1 MPDLGK
7 RISFGEL
14 LEACQR
20 IEVPQIQRDYAQGRD
35 TAKEVR
41 DGFLDALYGALLRAR
56 DDEMLPLNLDF
67 VYGSMEENDGKIF
80 LPLDGQ
86 QRLTTLFLLHWYLA
100 WRDGQLPGFQELS
113 WDGRHSRFSY
123 AVRPSSAEFFDELAQ
138 YVPDGSPDAVS
149 NVRTLIEN
157 QPWFYLHWRLDPT
170 IQSALT
176 MLDAMHGR
184 FGKSSGMFS
193 RLLDKERPAI
203 TFQLLPLEHFG
214 LSDDLYIKMN
224 ARGKPLTP
232 FETFKARFEEHLKQL
247 YTTERRDVG
256 GTSVPVHDFF
266 SRRMDTRW
274 TDFFWSHRTPTSD
287 VFDAAAMNLFWI
299 VAWVSIDPDSRGTAV
314 PSVARYR
321 QGVGGYTEFHEMGL
335 LTKAFA
341 DNLICLL
348 EAWSSGGGQLHP
360 QLPDTR
366 YFDETAFFTKA
377 RTLPTS
383 IQYGDLVLFAAFI
396 SYLRMNEGAVRA
408 TEFQE
413 WMRVAFNLVQNSDI
427 ERPDDFERSLGG
439 LQKLLPHSRNILPHL
454 AAMEAVP
461 LGFSREQLQEESLK
475 AKLMLA
481 HGDWADRIHA
491 AESHGYFRGQIGFL
505 LDFSGAR
512 ARADEQPVQDWPP
525 AEHAQLQGQFDE
537 YLAKAKLT
545 FNERGLTALPGEPHQ
560 WQRSLL
566 AVGNYLVRLG
576 RNYSFV
582 TDPPSSPDSW
592 KRFLRGSTSTASGR
606 DHLKTLWD
614 RLDVSNEIGPQL
626 AAIRETPGLEPWRA
640 AIVANPQVISY
651 CLQREIR
658 WEPGAKEIYLL
669 KRKQMNG
676 AHAELFTFV
685 LHLELDTESLRKQ
698 LAPLR
703 LAPYQFVTMTDTEPH
718 VALSIGNASFA
729 VVSSNDKFRIAV
741 ARSGLA
747 ATPAAEKMLVD
758 DLGFSPSDTF
768 LTRFVPREEAHE
780 FLFKLAGKLAEVMAH
795 DK

>member
-14 LEACQR
+14 LEACRR

-35 TAKEVR
+35 TAKEIR
-41 DGFLDALYGALLRAR
+41 EGFLDALHGALLMDR
-56 DDEMLPLNLDF
+56 DDAALPLNLDF
-67 VYGSMEENDGKIF
+67 VYGSMEENGGKFF

-100 WRDGQLPGFQELS
+100 WRDEQLPGFRTIA
-113 WDGRHSRFSY
+113 WDGHHSRFSY
-123 AVRPSSAEFFDELAQ
+123 AVRPSSTEFFDELAQ
-138 YVPDGSPDAVS
+138 YVPGGSPDTVPS
-149 NVRTLIEN
+149 VRTLIEN

-176 MLDAMHGR
+176 MLDAIHGR
-184 FGKSSGMFS
+184 FGKCSGMFS
-193 RLLDKERPAI
+193 RILDKERPAI

-247 YTTERRDVG
+247 CPTDRRDIG
-256 GTSVPVHDFF
+256 GASVPVHDFF
-266 SRRMDTRW
+266 SRCMDTRW
-274 TDFFWSHRTPTSD
+274 TDFFWSHRTQTSD
-287 VFDAAAMNLFWI
+287 VIDAAAMNLFWT
-299 VAWVSIDPDSRGTAV
+299 VAWASVEPDSRGAAG
-314 PSVARYR
+314 PSMARYR
-321 QGVGGYTEFHEMGL
+321 QGVGGYSDFLEMGL
-335 LTKAFA
+335 LTKTFA

-348 EAWSSGGGQLHP
+348 EAWSCGGGKLQP

-366 YFDETAFFTKA
+366 YIDETAFFTKA
-377 RTLPTS
+377 TTVPTS
-383 IQYGDLVLFAAFI
+383 LQYGDLVLFAAFV
-396 SYLRMNEGAVRA
+396 SYLRVNEGSVRT

-413 WMRVAFNLVQNSDI
+413 WMRVASNLVQNSDI
-427 ERPDDFERSLGG
+427 ERPDDYERSLGG
-439 LQKLLPHSRNILPHL
+439 LQKLLPQSRGILSYL
-454 AAMEAVP
+454 ATMDTTP

-475 AKLMLA
+475 ARLILA
-481 HGDWADRIHA
+481 HKDWADRIHA
-491 AESHGYFRGQIGFL
+491 AEAHGYFRGQIGFL
-505 LDFSGAR
+505 LDFAGAR

-525 AEHAQLQGQFDE
+525 EEHAHLQDRFDV

-545 FNERGLTALPGEPHQ
+545 FNERGLAVLPGEPHQ

-592 KRFLRGSTSTASGR
+592 KRFLRGGTNAVAGR
-606 DHLKTLWD
+606 EHLKTLWD
-614 RLDVSNEIGPQL
+614 RLDVSAEIAPQL
-626 AAIRETPGLEPWRA
+626 ATLRGTTSGLEPWRA
-640 AIVANPQVISY
+640 AIVACPQVITY

-685 LHLELDTESLRKQ
+685 LHLALASPSLRER
-698 LAPLR
+698 LAPLQ
-703 LAPYQFVTMTDTEPH
+703 LAPYQSVTMTDTEPRI
-718 VALSIGNASFA
+718 ALSLGNATFCVISA
-729 VVSSNDKFRIAV
+729 NDQFRIAV

-747 ATPAAEKMLVD
+747 DMPSTEKMLVD
-758 DLGFSPSDTF
+758 DMEFIQGDT
-768 LTRFVPREEAHE
+768 LLSRFVPREETNE
-780 FLFKLAGKLAEVMAH
+780 FLFKLAGKLAEVKSA
-795 DK
+795 